1 MDLEASSS
9 TLSTTCD
16 TTTATQ
22 YHITKEQL
30 WSEIKL
36 ITVWG
41 LKSLTQL
48 FLAGKNL
55 QFFLASFRANW
66 MEVISHKLLPIEDEL
81 ETKRFKIFLNWNRLG
96 QSQVHDLFVK
106 THFTRTGAI
115 Q

>member
-41 LKSLTQL
+41 LKGLTQL
-48 FLAGKNL
+48 FLAGEKSAILPSKFPSKLDGGDIAQTFTDRRWAQNKAL
-55 QFFLASFRANW
+55 QNF
-66 MEVISHKLLPIEDEL
+66 P
-81 ETKRFKIFLNWNRLG
+81 
-96 QSQVHDLFVK
+96 
-106 THFTRTGAI
+106 
-115 Q
+115 